1 MPPEDKRPSEKLPA
15 QRPRTG
21 PHFTR
26 DRNRSDVAD
35 SPELE
40 EAQKQTLRE
49 SVELLHGPEIVEYE
63 KDELVVLCQARNS
76 RHYVK
81 AFVEHYIS
89 LGAKH
94 LVFLDNGSTD
104 GTIEVLRAYD
114 NVTVLQTE
122 LPYRTYNVAMKQ
134 YLIERFGK
142 NRWSL
147 LVDIDELFD
156 YPYSDVVS
164 LKSLLGYLNERSYT
178 AVVAHMLDMFPEE
191 PISRDAPVPED
202 EPLREQY
209 RFYDLSDTSLHDY
222 RLAGDT
228 GNVLANE
235 EIGIVRGGI
244 RKTLFDNDA
253 TLIKHPLIFLDDE
266 IKPMDLSDHWVGN
279 ARIADFTG
287 VLLHYKFSHR
297 LYEDVSCSVE
307 ERNRSE
313 HGTRRYSKYLRVLEE
328 NPTLQIRQ
336 DTAEELQ
343 DVNDL
348 VGNGFMVI
356 SREYMSLVEREGSA
370 DGGEDFRER
379 YSEGLL
385 EAFLRSQAEAREQK
399 RKAGRRPAVGTGQL
413 HDSLTRNPFLQNR
426 DRSRHDAPDTPQ
438 LESVQKWLLHHEVE
452 HLHGPETVEYEKDE
466 LIVLCLLRDGRPYIE
481 SFVEHYT
488 SLGAKHLVFLD
499 NGSTDGTAEALKTY
513 DNVTVL
519 KTRLSFKRFQLS
531 MRQYLI
537 ERCGKGRWS
546 LLVDVD
552 ELFDYPYSDVVSLN
566 ALLGYLNEHSYTAV
580 VAHMLDMF
588 PEESIVESTGDG
600 GVPLKEL
607 NKFYDLSNVK
617 TYDYGSEDTT
627 GNVVS
632 NKEIEILQGGIQK
645 TLFDIRP
652 PLTKHPL
659 IFLDEEIKPV
669 DLSEHWASSARVADF
684 TGVLFHYKL
693 LGNLYGI
700 VRRETEEQTYV
711 NRYGKYEKYRKV
723 LESSSDLSIKRETAR
738 ELESVNDLVGTPFA
752 VVSKEYMQFV
762 ENKVQRRP
770 DLSDGELGMM
780 AGPFFRA
787 KAEATYQRREAE
799 RLGQLLREN
808 LGGSSPMAT
817 KLKERNQ
824 ALRDQSSARV
834 ERIRELNEKVRGLRS
849 RTGESNALKKKNRE
863 LEEQIHAIQS
873 STSWKLFTTL
883 GRAKSKLLG
892 RRKS

>member
-1 MPPEDKRPSEKLPA
+1 MEKSSRKPL
-15 QRPRTG
+15 RTG

-40 EAQKQTLRE
+40 EAQKQAVRE
-49 SVELLHGPEIVEYE
+49 SVEHLHGPETVEYE
-63 KDELVVLCQARNS
+63 KDELIVLCQARNS

-81 AFVEHYIS
+81 AFVEHYTS

-104 GTIEVLRAYD
+104 GTVEVLKTYD
-114 NVTVLQTE
+114 NVTVLRTE
-122 LPYRTYNVAMKQ
+122 LPYKTYNVAMKQ

-142 NRWSL
+142 GRWSL

-164 LKSLLGYLNERSYT
+164 LKALLGYLNEHSYT

-202 EPLREQY
+202 EPLKELY
-209 RFYDLSDTSLHDY
+209 CFYDLSNTSLHDY
-222 RLAGDT
+222 HSAGDT
-228 GNVLANE
+228 GNVLGNE

-244 RKTLFDNDA
+244 RKTLFGNDA
-253 TLIKHPLIFLDDE
+253 TLIKHPLIFLDNE

-279 ARIADFTG
+279 ARVADFTG

-297 LYEDVSCSVE
+297 LYEDVSRSVE

-328 NPTLQIRQ
+328 NPTLRIRQ

-343 DVNDL
+343 NVNDL
-348 VGNGFMVI
+348 VGNGFIVV
-356 SREYMSLVEREGSA
+356 SREYMGLVEREGYVDS
-370 DGGEDFRER
+370 GEGFLER
-379 YSEGLL
+379 YSGDLL
-385 EAFLRSQAEAREQK
+385 KAFLSSQAEAREQK
-399 RKAGRRPAVGTGQL
+399 RKAGAWHGPGRGAGQQP
-413 HDSLTRNPFLQNR
+413 HRTAQSLFLRNR
-426 DRSRHDAPDTPQ
+426 DRSRYDAPDTPQ
-438 LESVQKWLLHHEVE
+438 LERAQKWLLHHEAG
-452 HLHGPETVEYEKDE
+452 HLHGPKNVEYEKDE

-499 NGSTDGTAEALKTY
+499 NGSTDGTVETLENY

-519 KTRLSFKRFQLS
+519 RTRLPFKRYQLS

-537 ERCGKGRWS
+537 ERFGKGRWS
-546 LLVDVD
+546 LLVDID
-552 ELFDYPYSDVVSLN
+552 ELFDYPYSDVLN
-566 ALLGYLNEHSYTAV
+566 LKALLGYLNEHSYTAV

-588 PEESIVESTGDG
+588 PEESISETIGSEA
-600 GVPLKEL
+600 VPLKDS
-607 NKFYDLSNVK
+607 NRFYDLSNVK
-617 TYDYGSEDTT
+617 TYGYEAENTT

-632 NKEIEILQGGIQK
+632 NEEIEILQGGIQR

-659 IFLDEEIKPV
+659 VFLDDEIKPV
-669 DLSEHWASSARVADF
+669 DLSEHWASNARVADF

-693 LGNLYGI
+693 LGNLYGV
-700 VRRETEEQTYV
+700 VRREAQEQTYV

-723 LESSSDLSIKRETAR
+723 LESSPDLPIKRETAR
-738 ELESVNDLVGTPFA
+738 ELESINDLVGTPFA
-752 VVSKEYMQFV
+752 VVSEEYMRFV
-762 ENKVQRRP
+762 ENKVHK
-770 DLSDGELGMM
+770 SKASSGGELGMM
-780 AGPFFRA
+780 AGPFFLA
-787 KAEATYQRREAE
+787 KAEAVARRREVE
-799 RLGQLLREN
+799 QLGQLSKEDS
-808 LGGSSPMAT
+808 GGPSSAM
-817 KLKERNQ
+817 LKERNRNLREQ
-824 ALRDQSSARV
+824 NNTRVQRIKALH
-834 ERIRELNEKVRGLRS
+834 EEVRGLRS
-849 RTGESNALKKKNRE
+849 QAGEREDLKKKNRD
-863 LEEQIHAIQS
+863 LEEQIRAIQS
-873 STSWKLFTTL
+873 STSWKLLVTL
-883 GRAKSKLLG
+883 GRIKSQLLR
-892 RRKS
+892 RRK